1 MSSIHAGK
9 RTWTLVALAAVG
21 ALTLTACNDDNAA
34 DAASSTPPP
43 AAAPTSPSA
52 AASTPAAPPTTAAT
66 ASPSGS
72 APAGAPSSAPA
83 PAPATGGGTDATP
96 GQTFKIGQPAQVQF
110 TSGSTKGVIA
120 LSVSAIEAGDP
131 ADLDALKLGDK
142 VKGLVPYY
150 VRYTITNIGTTDLSF
165 TSVDHVK
172 GLLPDGSEAQ
182 ELMIISGF
190 AKCAS
195 PSLPKGFTNGQTA
208 QGCAVALAP
217 TATKVSGAEYW
228 GSPYTLGKGAIFW
241 K

>member
-1 MSSIHAGK
+1 MSSIHTGK
-9 RTWTLVALAAVG
+9 RMWTLAALAAVG

-34 DAASSTPPP
+34 DTAISTPPP
-43 AAAPTSPSA
+43 AAAPTTPSA
-52 AASTPAAPPTTAAT
+52 AASTPAAAPTTPAA
-66 ASPSGS
+66 ASPSAS
-72 APAGAPSSAPA
+72 APGGAPTSAPA
-83 PAPATGGGTDATP
+83 PAAGGGKDATP
-96 GQTFKIGQPAQVQF
+96 GQTFKLGQPAQVQF

-131 ADLDALKLGDK
+131 TDLDALKLGDK

-150 VRYTITNIGTTDLSF
+150 VRYTITNTGTTDLSF
-165 TSVDHVK
+165 TSVDHIK

-182 ELMIISGF
+182 ELMIIGSF

-228 GSPYTLGKGAIFW
+228 GSPYSLGKGAISW

>member
-1 MSSIHAGK
+1 MSSIRTGK
-9 RTWTLVALAAVG
+9 RTWTLAALAAVG
-21 ALTLTACNDDNAA
+21 ALTLTACNDDSGA
-34 DAASSTPPP
+34 DTAVSTPPP
-43 AAAPTSPSA
+43 AAAPTTPSA
-52 AASTPAAPPTTAAT
+52 AASTPAAKPTTPAA
-66 ASPSGS
+66 ASTPAGT
-72 APAGAPSSAPA
+72 PAGAPTSVPA
-83 PAPATGGGTDATP
+83 PAAGGGTDATP

-131 ADLDALKLGDK
+131 TDLDALKLGDK

-150 VRYTITNIGTTDLSF
+150 VRYTITNTGTTDLSF
-165 TSVDHVK
+165 TSVDHMK

-228 GSPYTLGKGAIFW
+228 GSPYSLGKGAIFW